1 MVEAPVCVYCDTLL
15 YLDDRLV
22 LMEAEEDKDETEETQ
37 SAGPEDGPSS
47 VAQNGETISCL
58 DKIWSF
64 HDSEN

>member
-1 MVEAPVCVYCDTLL
+1 M
-15 YLDDRLV
+15 

-58 DKIWSF
+58 DKI
-64 HDSEN
+64 